1 MELASFLASWP
12 WKIWNTIGLEAGPEG
27 FGFVSGFFAVG
38 DVEDELKE
46 LALFLVSWL
55 WVLGVK
61 DLELVQWALRLK
73 LKELSLFLVSWS

>member
-1 MELASFLASWP
+1 M
-12 WKIWNTIGLEAGPEG
+12 
-27 FGFVSGFFAVG
+27 
-38 DVEDELKE
+38 EDELKE